1 MINEELVKCFIN
13 QLSAEQLKNILI
25 EFINHYRLNDEYSL
39 ETVINGIVNIATKHQ
54 SQKIIDRADYLL
66 VLKENT
72 DLFVNKETK
81 VIPDSIKIIGYD
93 NIFNNVRIEYLVE
106 GTTYAYHVPVDID
119 RIKEREKLNNLK

>member
-13 QLSAEQLKNILI
+13 QLSAEQLKKILI
-25 EFINHYRLNDEYSL
+25 EFVNHYKLNDEYNL
-39 ETVINGIVNIATKHQ
+39 ETVINGIVNIATKQQ
-54 SQKIIDRADYLL
+54 SQKIVDRADYLL

-72 DLFVNKETK
+72 DLFESKETK
-81 VIPDSIKIIGYD
+81 VIADSIKIIGYD

-106 GTTYAYHVPVDID
+106 GITYAYHVLVDID